1 MKRGLTAL
9 GLLLALA
16 AHAAPGDEPRARRAV
31 LMIGDGMGLGQVTAG
46 MIAAGGTLQLDRFPV
61 VGLSRT
67 RASDNLVTDS
77 AAAATAMA
85 SGVKTYNGAIGV
97 DSEKRPV
104 PTLVELARAGGLAT
118 GVVVTCSV
126 THATPAAFLAHQD
139 SRRLD
144 DAIALDIARSG
155 LDVLIGGGRKFFSV
169 RADGRDL
176 LAEMRAQ
183 GVSVVDDLARIDP
196 SAAGSLLALV
206 ADQHLPRI
214 GEGRG
219 DYLPRA
225 AAMALELLGRRERSF
240 LMVEGSQID
249 WGSHDNAAAYAV
261 AEMLDFDAAIGRV
274 RAWAEQDGHTL
285 VVVTGDHETGGLAIH
300 GGSLV
305 EKTVT
310 AAFTTKGHTGVMV
323 PVFAYGPGAEAF
335 AGVYENTEIFHRL
348 KAALGL

>member
-1 MKRGLTAL
+1 MKRWWAA
-9 GLLLALA
+9 GLLLAVA
-16 AHAAPGDEPRARRAV
+16 AGAAPPDAPRARRVV
-31 LMIGDGMGLGQVTAG
+31 LMIGDGMGLGQVSAG
-46 MIAAGGTLQLDRFPV
+46 MIAAGGSLQLDRFPV
-61 VGLSRT
+61 IGLSRT
-67 RASDNLVTDS
+67 RSASATVTDS

-85 SGVKTYNGAIGV
+85 SGVKTFNGAIGV
-97 DSEKRPV
+97 DAEKHRV

-139 SRRLD
+139 SRSLD

-155 LDVLIGGGRKFFSV
+155 VDVLIGGGRKYFTS

-176 LAEMRAQ
+176 LAEARAT
-183 GVSVVDDLARIDP
+183 GVTTADDPANLEPPASGP
-196 SAAGSLLALV
+196 LLALV
-206 ADQHLPRI
+206 ADQHLPSMVK
-214 GEGRG
+214 GRG

-225 AAMALELLGRRERSF
+225 VASALELLGRHERSF

-249 WGSHDNAAAYAV
+249 WGSHDNDAAYAV
-261 AEMLDFDAAIGRV
+261 AELLDFDAAVGRA

-285 VVVTGDHETGGLAIH
+285 VVVTADHETGGLAIH
-300 GGSLV
+300 GGSFV
-305 EKTVT
+305 EGTVN
-310 AAFTTKGHTGVMV
+310 AAFTTKGHTGTMV